1 MQDESGNRA
10 PGGVRR
16 YIIAVIMLLT
26 AIISPAGYANTPDT
40 LSLSIDEALEIG
52 LVNSYLLR
60 RGVLDLSTANSQVR
74 EAWGTVYPQVSLN
87 ANYTRNVVTAN
98 PFAGTEAGGL
108 FQTFAALEWLNYNE
122 RARTDGD
129 PATSPIEF
137 QDFLDRQRA
146 GYEEAGVRPP
156 GADDNPFAVDN
167 QFISTL
173 SVTQTLYSG
182 RAFSAIRGA
191 EVYRKINEDQVD
203 RDRQEVAH
211 QIRVAYYTAQLA
223 QESADILRRSIERT
237 RRTVVEI
244 QRSVEQGILSKSD
257 RLSAEV
263 ELVNLET
270 DYIEAANNAEVSLK
284 HLNIVLGIPVR
295 THLRLVSTLQFHSP
309 TMHAVPSLEEAIQ
322 RAIANR
328 PDVQQVEGLVEIER
342 IQRNLARASYFP
354 EINAFANL
362 NYLGNV
368 PDRRQFVTPDA
379 DQEFRYNVGER
390 RFFADAYWDPSVAV
404 GIQLSW
410 RLFTGFQTTQQVQQ
424 RSIAIQRAMIQHEQL
439 KEAVYLEVMQS
450 VRNLNAAYNRIRS
463 QERNIEQAELNHEFA
478 VRRLQEGAGTALEER
493 QASML
498 LDQSRLSYLSAV
510 YDYLIAVSEY
520 EKAIGERI

>member
-1 MQDESGNRA
+1 MHVYCHYRKQAGFICRFLT
-10 PGGVRR
+10 G
-16 YIIAVIMLLT
+16 IMLLSA
-26 AIISPAGYANTPDT
+26 AIYPPGYANTPDT
-40 LSLSIDEALEIG
+40 LSLSIEEALEIG

-60 RGVLDLSTANSQVR
+60 KGVLDLSTADAQVR
-74 EAWGTVYPQVSLN
+74 EAWGTVYPQVTVS

-108 FQTFAALEWLNYNE
+108 FQTFASLEWLNYNE

-129 PATSPIEF
+129 PETVPLEF
-137 QDFLDRQRA
+137 QDYLDRQREA
-146 GYEEAGVRPP
+146 YEEAGIRPLSP
-156 GADDNPFAVDN
+156 DDDPFSVDN
-167 QFISTL
+167 QFMSTL
-173 SVTQTLYSG
+173 SISQTLYSG
-182 RAFSAIRGA
+182 RAFAAIRGA
-191 EVYRKINEDQVD
+191 EIYRKVNRDGLE
-203 RDRQEVAH
+203 RDRQQVAH
-211 QIRVAYYTAQLA
+211 QIKVAYYSAQLA
-223 QESADILRRSIERT
+223 QQSADILRRSIERT
-237 RRTVVEI
+237 RRTVEEI

-270 DYIEAANNAEVSLK
+270 DYIEAANNAEISLK

-295 THLRLVSTLQFHSP
+295 TNLRLVSSLRIESP
-309 TMHAVPSLEEAIQ
+309 FVRDIPSMDEAIG
-322 RAIANR
+322 RALENR
-328 PDVQQVEGLVEIER
+328 PDIQQVEGLIELER

-354 EINAFANL
+354 EISAFANL

-368 PDRRQFVTPDA
+368 PDRRRFAVPDP
-379 DQEFRYNVGER
+379 DRDFSYNVGER
-390 RFFADAYWDPSVAV
+390 TFFADAYWNPSVAV
-404 GIQLSW
+404 GVQFSW
-410 RLFTGFQTTQQVQQ
+410 RLFTGFQTTRQVQQ
-424 RSIAIQRAMIQHEQL
+424 RNIAIQQAMIQQEQL
-439 KEAVYLEVMQS
+439 REAVYLEVLQS

-478 VRRLQEGAGTALEER
+478 IRRLQEGAGTALEER

-520 EKAIGERI
+520 EKAIGEAI